1 MDRLKRGRWAA
12 AALLL
17 GFAASPVPAQPALPE
32 APTLDDYVAFAQASS
47 PELAAA
53 DARLT
58 AAREAADGAGA
69 LPDPVLSY
77 GYFFTPVETRVGPQR
92 DRLGLRQ
99 SLPWFGT
106 LGLRSE
112 AAAAGAEVAAAQ
124 REGVRRGIVRAVTGA
139 YVELAYLHR
148 AIQVTEE
155 NVALLERLEGVVR
168 SRYRTGAADY
178 AALIRVQVEA
188 GKLQDRLRGLDDRR
202 RPLTAALNASLG
214 RPADAP
220 LPWPEDLP
228 AAALT
233 LDEDG
238 LRLRLRAGHPE
249 LLAAAAEVDRQR
261 ADEALAGKAGWP
273 SITLSVERIRT
284 DPALMPD
291 VDGSG
296 KDPVVGGIALSLP
309 LWRGKVAAER
319 RAAAA
324 KRLAAE
330 ASGTDRLNQLNARL
344 ERALYDLRDAG
355 RKIEL
360 YDGELIPQA
369 EQSLAA
375 TEESFRAGGAGF
387 DGLVDAER
395 VLLEFRLNLERA
407 RADRALALADV
418 TLLTGVEVARSQP

>member
-17 GFAASPVPAQPALPE
+17 GLAASPAPAQPALPD
-32 APTLDDYVAFAQASS
+32 APTLDDYLAFAEANS

-53 DARLT
+53 DQRWS
-58 AAREAADGAGA
+58 AAREAAAGAGA

-106 LGLRSE
+106 LGLQGE
-112 AAAAGAEVAAAQ
+112 AASAGARAAGAR
-124 REGVRRGIVRAVTGA
+124 REGVRRGIVRAVKGA

-155 NVALLERLEGVVR
+155 NVSLLDRLEGVVR

-178 AALIRVQVEA
+178 STLIRVQVER
-188 GKLQDRLRGLDDRR
+188 GKLQDRLRGLEDRR

-214 RPADAP
+214 RPEGEP
-220 LPWPEDLP
+220 LPWPDALP
-228 AAALT
+228 AMEVAL
-233 LDEDG
+233 DADS
-238 LRLRLRAGHPE
+238 LRQRLGADHPE
-249 LLAAAAEVDRQR
+249 LLALAAEVERQR
-261 ADEALAGKAGWP
+261 AAESLAGKAGWP

-284 DPALMPD
+284 DPAVMPD
-291 VDGSG
+291 VADSG

-309 LWRGKVAAER
+309 LWRGKVAAGR
-319 RAAAA
+319 REAASR
-324 KRLAAE
+324 RLAAE
-330 ASGTDRLNQLNARL
+330 ASRQDLLNRLDARL
-344 ERALYDLRDAG
+344 ESALYDHRDAA
-355 RKIEL
+355 RKIAL

-369 EQSLAA
+369 RQSLAA
-375 TEESFRAGGAGF
+375 TEEAFRAGGAGF

-395 VLLEFRLNLERA
+395 LLLEFRLNLERA
-407 RADRALALADV
+407 RADRALALADIEQ
-418 TLLTGVEVARSQP
+418 LTGEPTPRTTP